1 LGKRPESNC
10 KVGGDPADKNE
21 CEDRAAHA
29 ARLTAS
35 AEAFVMD
42 TFRLHRVIN
51 AVFLAATVVF
61 AASAPRAVEAD
72 ESILKRVVGAV
83 SPRRDGGPAA
93 RLHRR
98 IDERPAHRND
108 YQDGL
113 VVHAGGAYAGQIDS
127 LEGHGGHA
135 GAACRGG
142 HCDDH
147 CVVRPDRFGFYETQW
162 RQWPGASVVQAA
174 GVEQLTPASP
184 PRLQLPS
191 EKEES
196 LDPKAAVEFGVD
208 EPLEGPDA
216 TTLPGLG
223 PIVPPPQQ
231 RPPAAKPLDARE
243 PRTVPDENV
252 ERPSDKPAQPPL
264 KPATTERTEQP
275 EQQEAEPE
283 SKPEPKKPSAPATP
297 SADDNLFDE
306 AAHRRRLQERL
317 AVIRSETRASRVAP
331 VPFPE
336 TEPARPIA
344 ERPSAESPSALSEPD
359 SEQAEDPAPTGG
371 VRPVI
376 YDHDAGS
383 VEANPLRT
391 SRDRGW
397 RARLVD

>member
-1 LGKRPESNC
+1 
-10 KVGGDPADKNE
+10 
-21 CEDRAAHA
+21 
-29 ARLTAS
+29 
-35 AEAFVMD
+35 MD
-42 TFRLHRVIN
+42 TFRFPRVIS
-51 AVFLAATVVF
+51 AVLLAATAGF
-61 AASAPRAVEAD
+61 TASAPRAVQAD
-72 ESILKRVVGAV
+72 ESMLKRVVGAV
-83 SPRRDGGPAA
+83 APRRDSGPVA

-98 IDERPAHRND
+98 IEQRPAHRND

-113 VVHAGGAYAGQIDS
+113 VVHAGGAYAGQLDS

-142 HCDDH
+142 QCDDQ

-162 RQWPGASVVQAA
+162 RQWPGARVVQAA
-174 GVEQLTPASP
+174 GVEELTPASP
-184 PRLQLPS
+184 PRLQVPS

-196 LDPKAAVEFGVD
+196 LDPKAPVEFGVD

-231 RPPAAKPLDARE
+231 RPPAAKPQDVRE
-243 PRTVPDENV
+243 PRTVPNEDE
-252 ERPSDKPAQPPL
+252 EQPSDKTAELPS
-264 KPATTERTEQP
+264 KPATTERPQREERTEEP
-275 EQQEAEPE
+275 MEEQAEPE
-283 SKPEPKKPSAPATP
+283 SKPEPKQPAAP

-317 AVIRSETRASRVAP
+317 AVIRSEARAARVAP

-336 TEPARPIA
+336 SEPARPIA
-344 ERPSAESPSALSEPD
+344 ERPPVSSPSALSEPD
-359 SEQAEDPAPTGG
+359 SEQSEEPAPAAG
-371 VRPVI
+371 VRPVV
-376 YDHDAGS
+376 YDRDSGP

>member
-1 LGKRPESNC
+1 
-10 KVGGDPADKNE
+10 
-21 CEDRAAHA
+21 
-29 ARLTAS
+29 
-35 AEAFVMD
+35 MD
-42 TFRLHRVIN
+42 TFRFQRVIN
-51 AVFLAATVVF
+51 AVFLAAIAVF
-61 AASAPRAVEAD
+61 AASSPRAVEAD

-83 SPRRDGGPAA
+83 SPRRDGGPVG

-98 IDERPAHRND
+98 IEERPAHRND

-142 HCDDH
+142 HCDDN
-147 CVVRPDRFGFYETQW
+147 CIVRPDRFGFYETQW
-162 RQWPGASVVQAA
+162 RQWPGARVVQAA
-174 GVEQLTPASP
+174 GVGELTPASP

-223 PIVPPPQQ
+223 PFVPPPQQ
-231 RPPAAKPLDARE
+231 RPPAAKPLDVRE
-243 PRTVPDENV
+243 PRTVPNEDM
-252 ERPSDKPAQPPL
+252 ERPSDKPAEPPS
-264 KPATTERTEQP
+264 KPATTERPEKEERTEEP
-275 EQQEAEPE
+275 EEEAAPE
-283 SKPEPKKPSAPATP
+283 SKPEPKQPAAP

-317 AVIRSETRASRVAP
+317 AVIRSEARVARVAP

-336 TEPARPIA
+336 SEPARPIV
-344 ERPSAESPSALSEPD
+344 ERPSASSPSALSEPD
-359 SEQAEDPAPTGG
+359 SERAEEPAPNGG
-371 VRPVI
+371 VRPVV
-376 YDHDAGS
+376 YDRDAGPM
-383 VEANPLRT
+383 EANPLRT